1 MVSEAYQSLIRASG
15 SNVKKNRAETDG
27 TIPPVS
33 ASTKED
39 QYEKD
44 TKDRFPFRRTCRADI
59 REYRSS

>member
-1 MVSEAYQSLIRASG
+1 LIRASG

-39 QYEKD
+39 QYGYLSRND
-44 TKDRFPFRRTCRADI
+44 
-59 REYRSS
+59 EYSPLLYMLYIGEAGND